1 MAMGSGYLEPLIP
14 RTQRQA
20 KLASKWSWYS
30 STLTASS
37 GLFGSCKSF
46 LLTIVR
52 SAAGRVIAEFHI
64 GIRPTQLPERPP
76 PLLGEG
82 SAPALLHDLRRL
94 TIHWCPG
101 SLSIL
106 GLDLAEL
113 FFHDAIN
120 SGRFLVQVTEFAERL
135 HPGIHEYCFMLAIAR
150 ERFCSRVITP
160 AQTMGWRVCPSA
172 ERFVSLMVP
181 KKTNRLVIAA
191 YQ

>member
-37 GLFGSCKSF
+37 GSFGSCKSF

-64 GIRPTQLPERPP
+64 GIRPTQLPERRP
-76 PLLGEG
+76 PLLCEG
-82 SAPALLHDLRRL
+82 SAPAPHHHLRRL

-101 SLSIL
+101 SLLIL
-106 GLDLAEL
+106 SLDLVEL

-120 SGRFLVQVTEFAERL
+120 SGCFLVQVTEFAERL
-135 HPGIHEYCFMLAIAR
+135 HPGLAVSISLGAQLVR
-150 ERFCSRVITP
+150 QRLRDQRSKRNP
-160 AQTMGWRVCPSA
+160 ALGRH
-172 ERFVSLMVP
+172 
-181 KKTNRLVIAA
+181 RLGATKDGIGNF
-191 YQ
+191 